1 MGINIIFLC
10 HMLHKFVNICRLEYL
25 TCLTIMYLMLVIP
38 VYSYCIPLF
47 KLVII
52 QFKY

>member
-1 MGINIIFLC
+1 MGINTIFLC
-10 HMLHKFVNICRLEYL
+10 HMLHKFVNICCLEYL
-25 TCLTIMYLMLVIP
+25 TCVAIIYPMLVIP
-38 VYSYCIPLF
+38 VYNYCIPLF